1 MPLYAIS
8 DAELKPVATTTFA
21 DQSILERRHLQAMLL
36 RDAAP
41 LGEDLLVLCEEYTNW
56 QDSNRRIDL
65 LCLSRD
71 RRLVVVEIK
80 RTEDGGHME
89 LQAIRYAAMVSS
101 MTLDQAI
108 DAHAKQ
114 LGSGEDARERAQA
127 AILEHLDLA
136 SAEEDE
142 LTGDVSI
149 ILVAAD
155 FSTELT
161 TSVMWLNDHGID
173 IRCVRFQ
180 PYRHNQEVLVD
191 VTQIIPLPEAA
202 DYLVKIREQQ
212 DEKRKVETKRQQIF
226 RRFWGQFIELSKQH
240 TDLFAGRSGTSDHWL
255 SAGIGSAG
263 ANITCSLTEDRAR
276 TEIWIN
282 LGKDKAAQ
290 NKAWFDALLAR
301 KTTIEAAFGG
311 ELQWQRLDDRAG
323 CRVCVDI
330 DQGWRAPEGEW
341 PNIQQGL
348 SVNARKLEAAMRPHL
363 QMLKPN

>member
-1 MPLYAIS
+1 M
-8 DAELKPVATTTFA
+8 
-21 DQSILERRHLQAMLL
+21 
-36 RDAAP
+36 
-41 LGEDLLVLCEEYTNW
+41 
-56 QDSNRRIDL
+56 
-65 LCLSRD
+65 
-71 RRLVVVEIK
+71 
-80 RTEDGGHME
+80 
-89 LQAIRYAAMVSS
+89 
-101 MTLDQAI
+101 
-108 DAHAKQ
+108 
-114 LGSGEDARERAQA
+114 
-127 AILEHLDLA
+127 
-136 SAEEDE
+136 
-142 LTGDVSI
+142 TGDVSI

-161 TSVMWLNDHGID
+161 TSVMWLKDHGID